1 VEHVDEL
8 IAGQALY
15 ALSPEDEERVALH
28 VAECDSCRRQ
38 LREAEALAAS
48 LAYAVPAAA
57 PPPDLRERVL
67 AAVEPVVEAAPA
79 APIPAPARPRQAR
92 RSRSWWPRIS
102 AVAVPVLA
110 AAVVGLAIWN
120 ASLHSDLSGLHSQ
133 LYHGQA
139 GNLRGVGNVIVTHN
153 GNATLY
159 ASIAP
164 APPGKTYEAWVI
176 RGKVALPAGIFQ
188 GGGTVNLQL
197 TQNARPGDVIAVTV
211 EPAGGVKQP
220 TGKPIAAHTV

>member
-1 VEHVDEL
+1 MEHVDEL

-57 PPPDLRERVL
+57 PPSDLRVRVL

-79 APIPAPARPRQAR
+79 APTPAPARPRQAG
-92 RSRSWWPRIS
+92 RSRSWWPRAS

-120 ASLHSDLSGLHSQ
+120 VSLNSDLSGLRQKGDHSFD
-133 LYHGQA
+133 
-139 GNLRGVGNVIVTHN
+139 
-153 GNATLY
+153 
-159 ASIAP
+159 
-164 APPGKTYEAWVI
+164 
-176 RGKVALPAGIFQ
+176 VAVL
-188 GGGTVNLQL
+188 V
-197 TQNARPGDVIAVTV
+197 R
-211 EPAGGVKQP
+211 
-220 TGKPIAAHTV
+220 

>member
-1 VEHVDEL
+1 MEHVDEL

-15 ALSPEDEERVALH
+15 ALSADDEERVALH

-57 PPPDLRERVL
+57 PPPELRDRVL
-67 AAVEPVVEAAPA
+67 ASVEPVVEAVPA
-79 APIPAPARPRQAR
+79 QPAPARPQPAR
-92 RSRSWWPRIS
+92 RSRSWWPRVA

-120 ASLHSDLSGLHSQ
+120 ISLNNDLSGLHSQ
-133 LYHGQA
+133 LYHGTA
-139 GNLRGVGNVIVTHN
+139 GNLRGVGNVVVKQD

-159 ASIAP
+159 ASIRK

-176 RGKVALPAGIFQ
+176 RGKVALPAGLFK
-188 GGGTVNLQL
+188 GGGTVNLKL
-197 TQNARPGDVIAVTV
+197 SRDARPGDVIAVTV
-211 EPAGGVKQP
+211 EPAGGTKAP
-220 TGKPIAAHTV
+220 TTTPIAAHTV